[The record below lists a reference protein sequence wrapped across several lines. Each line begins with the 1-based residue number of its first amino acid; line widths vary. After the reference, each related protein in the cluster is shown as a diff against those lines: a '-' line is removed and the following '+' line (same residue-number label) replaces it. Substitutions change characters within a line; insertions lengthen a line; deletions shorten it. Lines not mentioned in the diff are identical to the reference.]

1 MRPYQVVCIVGK
13 SRISKLT
20 SSGSPIINWY
30 APISFLAVAA
40 LLLLEAIPADAKRR
54 KHKGSDHHY
63 EKSDP
68 HKTKTK
74 TKWSSSTDLAG
85 NTPISTEEHGYYV
98 KRTFAAP
105 GEIGAAQKRLSP
117 PYLAIPIAWFSC
129 ESGQKNCQSSNS
141 AAINSAAQSLSEG
154 YLCDDDCDELYEP
167 ICGRTS
173 SEVAVFYNKCKLGVA
188 KCRSHGLWTDFAYAE
203 CQAKYPQ
210 ETAYADKKF
219 RSSPYFRDAAI
230 VEQLKLEEEK
240 RKQEEEQHKLEKEQK
255 KKEKAEKNKNEKD
268 SSESS
273 EEKDDQ
279 KENKQKDPL
288 SLMPQKK
295 VESTQ
300 KPVPVP
306 IQVAVPKP
314 VSVLEPAKTTEDI
327 AMPPMPLKDTP
338 TPKPLEIAPLHQQT
352 QPKGKDID
360 RLKYQVA

>member
-1 MRPYQVVCIVGK
+1 MRPYQVVCIV
-13 SRISKLT
+13 
-20 SSGSPIINWY
+20 
-30 APISFLAVAA
+30 AVAA
-40 LLLLEAIPADAKRR
+40 LLFLEATPADAKRR

-129 ESGQKNCQSSNS
+129 ESSGQKNCQSYNS

-167 ICGRTS
+167 ICGKTS

-188 KCRSHGLWTDFAYAE
+188 KCRSHGLWTDFPYAE
-203 CQAKYPQ
+203 CQEKYPQ

-240 RKQEEEQHKLEKEQK
+240 RKMEEEQYKLEKEQK
-255 KKEKAEKNKNEKD
+255 KKEKAEKKKNEKD

-279 KENKQKDPL
+279 KENKQNDPL
-288 SLMPQKK
+288 SLIPQKQ
-295 VESTQ
+295 VESPQ

-306 IQVAVPKP
+306 VQVAVPKP

-338 TPKPLEIAPLHQQT
+338 TPKPLEIAPLHQLT
-352 QPKGKDID
+352 QPKGKDND

>member
-1 MRPYQVVCIVGK
+1 MRPYQVVCIV
-13 SRISKLT
+13 
-20 SSGSPIINWY
+20 
-30 APISFLAVAA
+30 AVAA
-40 LLLLEAIPADAKRR
+40 LLLLEATPADARRR

-85 NTPISTEEHGYYV
+85 STQVSTEEHGYYV
-98 KRTFAAP
+98 KRTYAAP
-105 GEIGAAQKRLSP
+105 GEIDAAQKRLSP

-129 ESGQKNCQSSNS
+129 ESGQKNCQTSNS

-154 YLCDDDCDELYEP
+154 YLCDDDCHDLYEP

-188 KCRSHGLWTDFAYAE
+188 KCRSHGLWTDFAYSE
-203 CQAKYPQ
+203 CQEKYPQ
-210 ETAYADKKF
+210 ETSYADKKF
-219 RSSPYFRDAAI
+219 RASPYFRDAAI

-240 RKQEEEQHKLEKEQK
+240 RKQEEEQHKLEKEQHKMEKEQK
-255 KKEKAEKNKNEKD
+255 KKEKSEKKKNEKD

-279 KENKQKDPL
+279 KENKPKDPL
-288 SLMPQKK
+288 SLLSQKP
-295 VESTQ
+295 VESPQ

-306 IQVAVPKP
+306 VQVAIPKP
-314 VSVLEPAKTTEDI
+314 VSALEPAKTTEDI
-327 AMPPMPLKDTP
+327 ALPPMPLKDTP

-352 QPKGKDID
+352 QPKAKDND

>member
-1 MRPYQVVCIVGK
+1 MRPYQVVCIV
-13 SRISKLT
+13 
-20 SSGSPIINWY
+20 
-30 APISFLAVAA
+30 AVAA
-40 LLLLEAIPADAKRR
+40 LLLLEATPAVAKRR

-63 EKSDP
+63 ERSDP

-74 TKWSSSTDLAG
+74 TKWSSSTDLSAR
-85 NTPISTEEHGYYV
+85 TQVSTEEHGYYV
-98 KRTFAAP
+98 KRTYAAP
-105 GEIGAAQKRLSP
+105 GEIEAAQKRLSP

-129 ESGQKNCQSSNS
+129 EAGQQNCQTSNS

-188 KCRSHGLWTDFAYAE
+188 KCRSHGLWADFTYAE
-203 CQAKYPQ
+203 CQEKYPK
-210 ETAYADKKF
+210 ETSYADKKF
-219 RSSPYFRDAAI
+219 RSSPYFRDAAV
-230 VEQLKLEEEK
+230 VEQLQLEEEK
-240 RKQEEEQHKLEKEQK
+240 RKREEEQHKLEKEQK
-255 KKEKAEKNKNEKD
+255 KREKAEKKKNEKD

-279 KENKQKDPL
+279 KESTQKDPL
-288 SLMPQKK
+288 SLIP
-295 VESTQ
+295 Q
-300 KPVPVP
+300 KPVASSQVPMPVAVP
-306 IQVAVPKP
+306 VQVAIPKP

-338 TPKPLEIAPLHQQT
+338 TPKPLEIAPLNKQT
-352 QPKGKDID
+352 QPKAKDND